1 MPPWCSCSGC
11 ESEAAPFSSN
21 SITSSGSFRLLTC
34 LSRGVLRATKLPDWR
49 ESILGGCIDFVPR
62 VFALSFALLG
72 ALPPAARAVG
82 EITVAQQYGVSF
94 LPLMVIE
101 KNALIQKH
109 TAQAGLPDIK
119 VSWVKVAG
127 PSAMN
132 DGLIANS
139 LHFAAQ
145 GAPSMITLWDKTRG
159 QIKGVSAMTTYPLY
173 LITRNP
179 AVTSIKDFAAKDKIA
194 VPSIKISTQAIM
206 LQMAA
211 SKAFGDKDFA
221 RLDPLTVSL
230 SHPDATLAFT
240 NNTAGVNAHFTS
252 SPFYEQEI
260 KVPGAHLVT
269 TNYEILGGPATAVLI
284 TASSKFRDA
293 NPKAYNAFLEALTEA
308 IDTINKDKRAASQV
322 YLQAAND
329 TKNSVD
335 DINTMISDKDYA
347 FTLQPQKV
355 LKTAQFM
362 ATTGSIKRS
371 PTAISDLF
379 FDDLRG
385 LKGD

>member
-1 MPPWCSCSGC
+1 
-11 ESEAAPFSSN
+11 
-21 SITSSGSFRLLTC
+21 
-34 LSRGVLRATKLPDWR
+34 
-49 ESILGGCIDFVPR
+49 
-62 VFALSFALLG
+62 
-72 ALPPAARAVG
+72 
-82 EITVAQQYGVSF
+82 
-94 LPLMVIE
+94 
-101 KNALIQKH
+101 
-109 TAQAGLPDIK
+109 
-119 VSWVKVAG
+119 
-127 PSAMN
+127 
-132 DGLIANS
+132 
-139 LHFAAQ
+139 
-145 GAPSMITLWDKTRG
+145 
-159 QIKGVSAMTTYPLY
+159 
-173 LITRNP
+173 
-179 AVTSIKDFAAKDKIA
+179 
-194 VPSIKISTQAIM
+194 
-206 LQMAA
+206 
-211 SKAFGDKDFA
+211 
-221 RLDPLTVSL
+221 VSL

-293 NPKAYNAFLEALTEA
+293 NPKAYKAFLEALMEA
-308 IDTINKDKRAASQV
+308 IDTINKNKRAASQV

-329 TKNSVD
+329 TKNSID

-362 ATTGSIKRS
+362 ATIGSIKRS
-371 PTAISDLF
+371 PAAIGDLF